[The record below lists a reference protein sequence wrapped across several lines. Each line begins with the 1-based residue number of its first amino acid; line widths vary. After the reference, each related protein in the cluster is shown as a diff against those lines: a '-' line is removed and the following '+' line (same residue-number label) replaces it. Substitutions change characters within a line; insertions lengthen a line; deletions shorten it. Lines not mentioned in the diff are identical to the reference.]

1 MARPSGTFDAQRYFR
16 GDHGLRFYN
25 TGTTAMRDL
34 ARSIYVDNRGEW
46 SVHDAMR
53 LADALMADP
62 HLETKSVGIEVVAR
76 FRRTFTPALLP
87 GWKRWLAKTHS
98 ANWATTDAICGYLIG
113 PLIISY
119 PLLARRVAAWARDR
133 NMWVRRAA
141 AVSLI
146 PSVRRGEALGLAYD
160 VARTLRDDREDLI
173 HKATGWLLREAGKT
187 DMPRLERFLRKEGR
201 GLSRT
206 TIRYAIERM
215 PQAKRR
221 TMLRVTRVRQ

>member
-1 MARPSGTFDAQRYFR
+1 MARPSGPFDAQRYFR

-25 TGTTAMRDL
+25 SGTTAMRDL
-34 ARSIYVDNRGEW
+34 ARAIYVENRAEW
-46 SVHDAMR
+46 SVNDAMR

-62 HLETKSVGIEVVAR
+62 YLETKSVGIEVVAR

-87 GWKRWLAKTHS
+87 KWKRWLAKNQS

-113 PLIISY
+113 PLVVAHPS
-119 PLLARRVAAWARDR
+119 LAPRVAAWARDR

-146 PSVRRGEALGLAYD
+146 PSVRRGEALGLAYE
-160 VARTLRDDREDLI
+160 VARTLQDDHEDLI
-173 HKATGWLLREAGKT
+173 HKAAGWLLREAGKT

-201 GLSRT
+201 GLPRT

-215 PQAKRR
+215 NPARRKAILVATKR
-221 TMLRVTRVRQ
+221 